1 MASSTTNRQGWV
13 LGRWMSEQGKN
24 LVDVGSFAIVGATL
38 IEWLPAAAAILS
50 IIWTI
55 IRLLETETVRRWKKT
70 IKRIKRLK
78 MIMISSAGA
87 VIALMAG
94 LLWKI

>member
-1 MASSTTNRQGWV
+1 
-13 LGRWMSEQGKN
+13 MSEQGKN

-78 MIMISSAGA
+78 MIMIGSAGA
-87 VIALMAG
+87 AIALMTG